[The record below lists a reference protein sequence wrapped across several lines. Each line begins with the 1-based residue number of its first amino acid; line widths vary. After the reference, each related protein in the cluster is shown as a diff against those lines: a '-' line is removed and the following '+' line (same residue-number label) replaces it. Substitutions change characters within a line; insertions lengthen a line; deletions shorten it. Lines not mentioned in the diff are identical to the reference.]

1 MPDPILNDTGFTPN
15 VESIP
20 NQPLPSF
27 ETFSNPYADLTVTS
41 QPKSAM
47 VGIDSSN
54 MGNRIEFAKQKALSD
69 PYIQAQRFETPKI
82 EGYEAAAGSK
92 YFEQYGVV
100 PGMDVEEFY
109 GSVQTNW
116 DKLSNAFVGAGV
128 LAANQFKE
136 QLLSWGDTASWIGS
150 LGDNSPFKQNELE
163 EINKWQNSFNNK
175 YHIFQTQEDRNTF
188 FNMSNFSN
196 MLQQSGYAIGAVL
209 EMAAEE
215 AALSA
220 LTAFTFGA
228 ASEIQAARSLQLASK
243 LGKTVERTRQLEK
256 TLQGVNAIRKGFNS
270 VIGNIT
276 NVPFIGNTLSFGSN
290 FNKLRRIDQMT
301 NASTALARTA
311 SRGFGAFYR
320 DLRMINAGIT
330 EAKATVAPVMEDTY
344 QALMD
349 DYRTAYGLEP
359 DNAKKEE
366 FKNIAFNAVQAEGA
380 KQAVWIALTDKIA
393 FDGILKSFKGSK
405 YLDDG
410 LAAQGIFK
418 NTKSAIAKGED
429 QFVSKKGY
437 QSFIHQLKVSPV
449 KALTKAPL
457 TYLKT
462 NLMEGVQESGQNII
476 DEYTKSWTLYNY
488 GSPQQRK
495 EVKDVNDFLLEGAK
509 SQLTMEGT
517 KTFMSGFLTGGILNV
532 MSSGVRGARSL
543 GNQYLNKESYADSK
557 KREEAQKIDIVNTL
571 NDIVNNKGDFY
582 RSMLEANIS
591 RETSA
596 KDGNLKEYWDNKN
609 DFLNKYAIQL
619 VKSNLH
625 NVAIDRLQEITT
637 ELTPEEFKQAY
648 PSALVDGVS
657 VDEAKLKM
665 NERYEEFKTKLNE
678 VKETYDNI
686 VNNYG
691 NPYNPAKYKK
701 DTPEYKK
708 EVINYYA
715 AQNAIEHISFSKQ
728 TYKDIAKRQKEVLNN
743 IKTYIPNMSFTS
755 LYAIT
760 SPSFTLEK
768 ELELLENEMNT
779 TADEKIKKEKAEK
792 IKLYN
797 TYKKNVETLSE
808 DINNAT
814 GNTEKLTALK
824 DKFRTKNIDVITEL
838 LKTDNSN
845 LTSDAVYNTASDIF
859 DYLHL
864 QSDNETALNNFNIVA
879 NPLTYNALH
888 ESHVNQII
896 NMQEELEKMNKAAES
911 AETKTA
917 ETAKSEN
924 VKYILVNDKKARVIN
939 AEVSEDGSATI
950 ITYVLDGDSIDNEK
964 TVTARISEDGVKLYN
979 DEDGN
984 LISVEPFVEEVTTS
998 GVFTPTTSYGTPTGP
1013 ELTTASGTS
1022 TESKL
1027 SLEQR
1032 KEKLKKSNPEFFNEN
1047 GNISIADMNN
1057 DTFIKFMSGVIFDL
1071 KNEIG
1076 SESPY
1081 TVIRSLVEGLG
1092 LNLQPQ
1098 ASSLLLAA
1106 SEETKNYLKE
1116 IYEFYKNSTP
1126 SNYYQSEIESLIEKN
1141 GVKKLMDG
1149 INKINEINKT
1159 FKAIDNLSPDEYL
1172 KIKLGFSF
1180 LHQFPNQERFYTD
1193 FKFNPE
1199 TNQTLF
1205 RIPSKQVLDDFKKIA
1220 EIYKESNLPNYS
1232 KIKEDFLK
1240 LENFKNLSEEE
1251 LIDLYNSKN
1260 LSLNKFNTQSD
1271 NKLGALEK
1279 MNLDA
1284 ERNTLNEIINNPKS
1298 TAKQISDAKNRLEIV
1313 NKELGITST
1322 ADVAGIKSI
1331 EDYDQDELFIKSNKL
1346 TEEANRQLE
1355 EKNQVGPKQVAPAYS
1370 IANTTDLYD
1379 VITLNNG
1386 KKVYQ
1391 RKSINPNYVFEL
1403 ATQTILPGYS
1413 IYYKVITDYSIPYE
1427 DKINYA
1433 YEKSD
1438 IFDQDDKVKSDM
1450 YDNARI
1456 GIYAKING
1464 KEQLIGSV
1472 HTPTWISLKLDDEFR
1487 NIAIPQD
1494 QINDVLPEVVKQEIE
1509 NNQTLR
1515 KVILDSFNKDPNF
1528 IVSGNIESK
1537 SIGILKIEN
1546 KTNKLSDVVNPKLA
1560 EGGLN
1565 NRHGMFGIVRNGT
1578 LQVDYNIESDK
1589 IEMSN
1594 NFKKNIENYEGSSFL
1609 LVPTGTGTYFPVF
1622 IKLPKLDNGQ
1632 SSFILES
1639 WKAFTGIENN
1649 KELVNAVYKSL
1660 GKEEPQGK
1668 PDIEIL
1674 KQYINQYLTMLNSD
1688 PLSKIGNGQDV
1699 PIGAARLNI
1708 TSEGTLYLQVN
1719 NKDGYFKGR
1728 YDKSNLPPSNILELM
1743 GNLSTTIKFT
1753 NPMNKNIL
1761 GINNTLPFD
1770 MLSMKDGKL
1779 LIEKMTYNQYIMSR
1793 VGTHLEKGT
1802 NSKNEFNDWVYFAN
1816 PVIKVNYTEP
1826 VFEEPA
1832 VSNEVNKEE
1841 IEGILNTAPAE
1852 LTNNADDIF
1861 SELDRALGVDSM
1873 TDAEVQKNSKKC
1885 TGILPDA

>member
-15 VESIP
+15 FESIP

-27 ETFSNPYADLTVTS
+27 PTFSNPYTDLTVTS
-41 QPKSAM
+41 QPKSAII
-47 VGIDSSN
+47 GIDSSIVDN
-54 MGNRIEFAKQKALSD
+54 KMDFAKQKALSD
-69 PYIQAQRFETPKI
+69 PYLQAQRFETPKI

-116 DKLSNAFVGAGV
+116 DKLTNAFVGGGV

-136 QLLSWGDTASWIGS
+136 QLLSWGDTISIFG
-150 LGDNSPFKQNELE
+150 GNSPFKQEELE
-163 EINKWQNSFNNK
+163 EINKWQNNFTNK

-196 MLQQSGYAIGAVL
+196 MIQQSGYAVGAVL

-215 AALSA
+215 IALSA
-220 LTAFTFGA
+220 LTAVTFGG
-228 ASEIQAARSLQLASK
+228 ASEIQAARTLQLASK
-243 LGKTVERTRQLEK
+243 LGKTVEKTRQLEK
-256 TLQGVNAIRKGFNS
+256 TLQGVSTIRKLYNS
-270 VIGNIT
+270 SLGKIVNVPLGNIA
-276 NVPFIGNTLSFGSN
+276 SFGSN
-290 FNKLRRIDQMT
+290 FNKLRRVDQMT

-320 DLRMINAGIT
+320 DLRMANAGIT

-344 QALMD
+344 QALVD
-349 DYRTAYGLEP
+349 DYRTAYGVEP

-366 FKNIAFNAVQAEGA
+366 LKKIAFNAAESEGA
-380 KQAVWIALTDKIA
+380 TQAVWIALTDKIA
-393 FDGILKSFKGSK
+393 FDGILKSFRGSK

-532 MSSGVRGARSL
+532 MSGGIKGAKSL
-543 GNQYLNKESYADSK
+543 GNQYLNQESYADSK
-557 KREEAQKIDIVNTL
+557 KREEAQKVYTLTTL

-582 RSMLEANIS
+582 RSMLEGNIS

-596 KDGNLKEYWDNKN
+596 KDGNLKEYWDHKN
-609 DFLNKYAIQL
+609 DFMNKYAINL
-619 VKSNLH
+619 VKSNMH
-625 NVAIDRLQEITT
+625 NVVIDRLQEITT

-648 PSALVDGVS
+648 PSALVDGMS
-657 VDEAKLKM
+657 VDQAKLKM
-665 NERYEEFKTKLNE
+665 NESFEEFRTKITE

-708 EVINYYA
+708 ELINYYA

-728 TYKDIAKRQKEVLNN
+728 TYLDIAKRQKEVLNN

-760 SPSFTLEK
+760 SPSITLEK

-779 TADEKIKKEKAEK
+779 TTDEKIKKEKAEK
-792 IKLYN
+792 IKSYN
-797 TYKKNVETLSE
+797 AYKENVQTLSE
-808 DINNAT
+808 DINNAA
-814 GNTEKLTALK
+814 GNTKKLTELK
-824 DKFRTKNIDVITEL
+824 NKFVSENLDVITTL
-838 LKTDNSN
+838 LQTENSEI
-845 LTSDAVYNTASDIF
+845 TSDNVYKTVSDIF

-879 NPLTYNALH
+879 NPLSYNALH

-896 NMQEELEKMNKAAES
+896 NMEEEMIKNAE
-911 AETKTA
+911 AVETKLA
-917 ETAKSEN
+917 EKDA
-924 VKYILVNDKKARVIN
+924 KYIMVDGKKARVLI
-939 AEVSEDGSATI
+939 AEESADGSSTI

-964 TVTARISEDGVKLYN
+964 TVTIRTSEGGVKVSN
-979 DEDGN
+979 DEEGN
-984 LISVEPFVEEVTTS
+984 LVTVEPFVEEVTTA
-998 GVFTPTTSYGTPTGP
+998 GVFTPTTSYGTPKGP
-1013 ELTTASGTS
+1013 ELTTAVTPDI
-1022 TESKL
+1022 EV
-1027 SLEQR
+1027 
-1032 KEKLKKSNPEFFNEN
+1032 KSEVN
-1047 GNISIADMNN
+1047 
-1057 DTFIKFMSGVIFDL
+1057 
-1071 KNEIG
+1071 
-1076 SESPY
+1076 
-1081 TVIRSLVEGLG
+1081 
-1092 LNLQPQ
+1092 
-1098 ASSLLLAA
+1098 
-1106 SEETKNYLKE
+1106 
-1116 IYEFYKNSTP
+1116 
-1126 SNYYQSEIESLIEKN
+1126 
-1141 GVKKLMDG
+1141 
-1149 INKINEINKT
+1149 
-1159 FKAIDNLSPDEYL
+1159 
-1172 KIKLGFSF
+1172 
-1180 LHQFPNQERFYTD
+1180 
-1193 FKFNPE
+1193 
-1199 TNQTLF
+1199 
-1205 RIPSKQVLDDFKKIA
+1205 
-1220 EIYKESNLPNYS
+1220 
-1232 KIKEDFLK
+1232 
-1240 LENFKNLSEEE
+1240 
-1251 LIDLYNSKN
+1251 
-1260 LSLNKFNTQSD
+1260 
-1271 NKLGALEK
+1271 LGALEK
-1279 MNLDA
+1279 MNL
-1284 ERNTLNEIINNPKS
+1284 ETEKEELNSIISNPKS
-1298 TAKQISDAKNRLEIV
+1298 TDKQIADAVKRLAIV
-1313 NKELGITST
+1313 NKELGIVLEPVKTGT
-1322 ADVAGIKSI
+1322 PVI

-1355 EKNQVGPKQVAPAYS
+1355 EKDQVGPKQVSPAYS
-1370 IANTTDLYD
+1370 IANRTEDYD

-1386 KKVYQ
+1386 KQVYQ

-1413 IYYKVITDYSIPYE
+1413 VYYKVITDYSIPYE

-1438 IFDQDDKVKSDM
+1438 IFDQDGKVKSDM

-1456 GIYAKING
+1456 GIYTKING

-1487 NIAIPQD
+1487 NIVVPQD
-1494 QINDVLPEVVKQEIE
+1494 QVNDALPAVVKQEIE

-1537 SIGILKIEN
+1537 SIGVVKIEN
-1546 KTNKLSDVVNPKLA
+1546 KTNRMADVVNPKIG

-1565 NRHGMFGIVRNGT
+1565 NRHGMFGIVRNGKI
-1578 LQVDYNIESDK
+1578 QIDYNIESDK
-1589 IEMSN
+1589 IQMSEAFKN
-1594 NFKKNIENYEGSSFL
+1594 NIKNYEGSSFL
-1609 LVPTGTGTYFPVF
+1609 LIPTSVGTYFPIF
-1622 IKLPKLDNGQ
+1622 IKLPKVDANQ
-1632 SSFILES
+1632 ASFILQA
-1639 WKAFTGIENN
+1639 WKAFTGQETNE
-1649 KELVNAVYKSL
+1649 ELVNAVYESVGIKKSV
-1660 GKEEPQGK
+1660 GKA
-1668 PDIEIL
+1668 DIEVL
-1674 KQYINQYLTMLNSD
+1674 KQYINQYITTLNSK
-1688 PLSKIGNGQDV
+1688 PLSKIGNGTDV
-1699 PIGAARLNI
+1699 PLGSARLNI
-1708 TSEGTLYLQVN
+1708 TAKGELSLQVN
-1719 NKDGYFKGR
+1719 TKDGYYKGFFNT
-1728 YDKSNLPPSNILELM
+1728 SNPVPSNALDLM
-1743 GNLSTTIKFT
+1743 TNLSTTIKFT
-1753 NPMNKNIL
+1753 DVLNKNAV
-1761 GINNTLPFD
+1761 GINSTNKFD
-1770 MLSMKDGKL
+1770 MLSIKDGKL
-1779 LIEKMTYNQYIMSR
+1779 SVEKMTYNQYIISR
-1793 VGTHLEKGT
+1793 AGTHLEKGT
-1802 NSKNEFNDWVYFAN
+1802 ESKNEFKDWVYFAN
-1816 PVIKVNYTEP
+1816 PVIKINYTEP
-1826 VFEEPA
+1826 VFEETA
-1832 VSNEVNKEE
+1832 ISNKVNKEE

-1852 LTNNADDIF
+1852 LTNTADDIF
-1861 SELDRALGVDSM
+1861 SELDRALSVDSM
-1873 TDAEVQKNSKKC
+1873 TDTEVQKNSKKC

>member
-15 VESIP
+15 FESIP

-27 ETFSNPYADLTVTS
+27 ETFPNPYADLTVTS

-47 VGIDSSN
+47 IGIDSSIVN
-54 MGNRIEFAKQKALSD
+54 DRMDFAKQKALSD
-69 PYIQAQRFETPKI
+69 PYLQAQRFETPKI

-150 LGDNSPFKQNELE
+150 LGDNSPFKQVELE

-220 LTAFTFGA
+220 LTAVTFSA
-228 ASEIQAARSLQLASK
+228 ASEIQAVRSLQLASK
-243 LGKTVERTRQLEK
+243 IGKTVERTRQLEK
-256 TLQGVNAIRKGFNS
+256 TLQGVGAIRKGFNS

-276 NVPFIGNTLSFGSN
+276 NVPFIGNTLSFGIN

-301 NASTALARTA
+301 DASTALARTA

-366 FKNIAFNAVQAEGA
+366 FKNIALNAVQAEGA

-532 MSSGVRGARSL
+532 MSSGVRGAKSL

-648 PSALVDGVS
+648 PSALVDGIS
-657 VDEAKLKM
+657 VDQAKLKM

-678 VKETYDNI
+678 VKETYDNV

-691 NPYNPAKYKK
+691 NPYNPSKYKK
-701 DTPEYKK
+701 DTPEYVK
-708 EVINYYA
+708 EVYNYKA
-715 AQNAIEHISFSKQ
+715 AQSAIEHISFSKQ
-728 TYKDIAKRQKEVLNN
+728 TYLDIAKRQNEVLNN

-792 IKLYN
+792 IKLYK

-814 GNTEKLTALK
+814 GNTEKLAALK
-824 DKFRTKNIDVITEL
+824 DKFRTENIDVITEL

-845 LTSDAVYNTASDIF
+845 LTSDAVYNTVSDIF

-864 QSDNETALNNFNIVA
+864 QSDNETALLNFNTVA

-888 ESHVNQII
+888 QSHVNQIV
-896 NMQEELEKMNKAAES
+896 NMVKDLEKMNLDAES

-924 VKYILVNDKKARVIN
+924 VNYILVNDKKARVIN
-939 AEVSEDGSATI
+939 AEVSKDGLATI
-950 ITYVLDGDSIDNEK
+950 ITYVLDGDSINNEK

-1022 TESKL
+1022 
-1027 SLEQR
+1027 
-1032 KEKLKKSNPEFFNEN
+1032 
-1047 GNISIADMNN
+1047 I
-1057 DTFIKFMSGVIFDL
+1057 
-1071 KNEIG
+1071 
-1076 SESPY
+1076 
-1081 TVIRSLVEGLG
+1081 
-1092 LNLQPQ
+1092 QPD
-1098 ASSLLLAA
+1098 
-1106 SEETKNYLKE
+1106 
-1116 IYEFYKNSTP
+1116 
-1126 SNYYQSEIESLIEKN
+1126 
-1141 GVKKLMDG
+1141 VD
-1149 INKINEINKT
+1149 
-1159 FKAIDNLSPDEYL
+1159 
-1172 KIKLGFSF
+1172 
-1180 LHQFPNQERFYTD
+1180 
-1193 FKFNPE
+1193 
-1199 TNQTLF
+1199 
-1205 RIPSKQVLDDFKKIA
+1205 
-1220 EIYKESNLPNYS
+1220 
-1232 KIKEDFLK
+1232 
-1240 LENFKNLSEEE
+1240 
-1251 LIDLYNSKN
+1251 
-1260 LSLNKFNTQSD
+1260 
-1271 NKLGALEK
+1271 LGALEK

-1284 ERNTLNEIINNPKS
+1284 ERNTLNEIINNPQS

-1313 NKELGITST
+1313 NKELGITPT
-1322 ADVAGIKSI
+1322 ADVVGTKSI
-1331 EDYDQDELFIKSNKL
+1331 EDYDQNELFIKSNKL
-1346 TEEANRQLE
+1346 TEEANKQLE
-1355 EKNQVGPKQVAPAYS
+1355 EKDQVGPKQVAPAYS
-1370 IANTTDLYD
+1370 IANRTEDYD

-1386 KKVYQ
+1386 KQIYQ

-1403 ATQTILPGYS
+1403 ATPTILPGYS
-1413 IYYKVITDYSIPYE
+1413 IYYKVITDYSTPYE

-1438 IFDQDDKVKSDM
+1438 IFDQDGKVKSDM

-1472 HTPTWISLKLDDEFR
+1472 HTPEWIGYKLNDEFR

-1494 QINDVLPEVVKQEIE
+1494 QINDPLPEVVKQEIE
-1509 NNQTLR
+1509 NNQNLR
-1515 KVILDSFNKDPNF
+1515 KVILDSFNKDANF

-1537 SIGILKIEN
+1537 SIGVLKIEN

-1560 EGGLN
+1560 EGGLD

-1699 PIGAARLNI
+1699 PVGAARLNI

-1832 VSNEVNKEE
+1832 ILNEVNKEE

>member
-15 VESIP
+15 FESIP

-27 ETFSNPYADLTVTS
+27 PTFSNPYADLTVTS

-47 VGIDSSN
+47 VGIDSSLVN
-54 MGNRIEFAKQKALSD
+54 DRMDFAKQKALSD
-69 PYIQAQRFETPKI
+69 PYLQAQRFETPKI

-116 DKLSNAFVGAGV
+116 DKLTNAFVGGGV

-136 QLLSWGDTASWIGS
+136 QLLSWGDTISIFG
-150 LGDNSPFKQNELE
+150 GNSPFKQEELE
-163 EINKWQNSFNNK
+163 EINKWQNNFTNK

-196 MLQQSGYAIGAVL
+196 MIQQSGYAVGAVL

-215 AALSA
+215 IALSA
-220 LTAFTFGA
+220 LTAVTFGG
-228 ASEIQAARSLQLASK
+228 ASEIQAARTLQLASK
-243 LGKTVERTRQLEK
+243 LGKTVEKTRQLEK
-256 TLQGVNAIRKGFNS
+256 TLQGVDTIRKLYNS
-270 VIGNIT
+270 SLGKIVNVPLGNIA
-276 NVPFIGNTLSFGSN
+276 SFGSN
-290 FNKLRRIDQMT
+290 FNKLRRVDQMT

-320 DLRMINAGIT
+320 DLRMANAGIT
-330 EAKATVAPVMEDTY
+330 EAKATAAPVMEDTY
-344 QALMD
+344 QALVD
-349 DYRTAYGLEP
+349 DYRTAYGIEP

-366 FKNIAFNAVQAEGA
+366 LKNIAFNAAEADGA
-380 KQAVWIALTDKIA
+380 RQAVWIALTDKIA
-393 FDGILKSFKGSK
+393 FDGILKSFRGSK

-532 MSSGVRGARSL
+532 MSGGIRGAKSL
-543 GNQYLNKESYADSK
+543 GNQYLNQESYADSK
-557 KREEAQKIDIVNTL
+557 KREEAQKIDTLTTL

-582 RSMLEANIS
+582 RSMLEGNIS

-596 KDGNLKEYWDNKN
+596 KDGNLKEYWDHKN
-609 DFLNKYAIQL
+609 DFMNKYAINL
-619 VKSNLH
+619 VKSNMH
-625 NVAIDRLQEITT
+625 NVVIDRLQEITT

-648 PSALVDGVS
+648 PSALVDGMS
-657 VDEAKLKM
+657 VDQAKLKM
-665 NERYEEFKTKLNE
+665 NESFEEFRTKITE

-728 TYKDIAKRQKEVLNN
+728 TYLDIAKRQKEVLNN

-760 SPSFTLEK
+760 SPSITLEK
-768 ELELLENEMNT
+768 ELELLENEMNVT
-779 TADEKIKKEKAEK
+779 TDEKIKKEKAEK
-792 IKLYN
+792 IKSYN
-797 TYKKNVETLSE
+797 AYKENVQTLSE
-808 DINNAT
+808 NINNAA
-814 GNTEKLTALK
+814 GNTKKLAELK
-824 DKFRTKNIDVITEL
+824 NEFVSKNLDVITTL
-838 LKTDNSN
+838 LQTENSEI
-845 LTSDAVYNTASDIF
+845 TSDNVYKTVSDIF

-879 NPLTYNALH
+879 NPLSYNALH

-896 NMQEELEKMNKAAES
+896 NMEEEMIKNAEA
-911 AETKTA
+911 AETKPA
-917 ETAKSEN
+917 EKDAT
-924 VKYILVNDKKARVIN
+924 YIIVNGKKARVLI
-939 AEVSEDGSATI
+939 AEESADGSSTL

-964 TVTARISEDGVKLYN
+964 TVTARTSEGGVTLYN

-984 LISVEPFVEEVTTS
+984 LVAVEPFVEEVTTS

-1013 ELTTASGTS
+1013 ELTTT
-1022 TESKL
+1022 TTSKL

-1032 KEKLKKSNPEFFNEN
+1032 KEKLKKSNPEFFNKD
-1047 GNISIADMNN
+1047 GNISITDMNN
-1057 DTFIKFMSGVIFDL
+1057 DTFIKFMSGVVFDL
-1071 KNEIG
+1071 KNEIE
-1076 SESPY
+1076 SENPY

-1092 LNLQPQ
+1092 LNNKPQ

-1116 IYEFYKNSTP
+1116 IYDFYKNS
-1126 SNYYQSEIESLIEKN
+1126 SSLNIYQSEIEGIIEKE

-1159 FKAIDNLSPDEYL
+1159 FKEITNLSPDEYL

-1180 LHQFPNQERFYTD
+1180 LHQFPNQERVYTD

-1220 EIYKESNLPNYS
+1220 EIYEKSNLPNYS

-1240 LENFKNLSEEE
+1240 LENFKNLSEAE
-1251 LIDLYNSKN
+1251 LIDLYYSKD
-1260 LSLNKFNTQSD
+1260 LSLNKVVTQS
-1271 NKLGALEK
+1271 NIESNLGALEK
-1279 MNLDA
+1279 MNL
-1284 ERNTLNEIINNPKS
+1284 ETEKEELNSIISNPKS
-1298 TAKQISDAKNRLEIV
+1298 TDKQIADAVKRLAIV
-1313 NKELGITST
+1313 NKELGVVSEPVKTGT
-1322 ADVAGIKSI
+1322 PVI

-1370 IANTTDLYD
+1370 IANRTDDYD

-1438 IFDQDDKVKSDM
+1438 IFDQNDKVKSDM

-1456 GIYAKING
+1456 GIYTKING

-1487 NIAIPQD
+1487 NIVVPQD
-1494 QINDVLPEVVKQEIE
+1494 QVNDALPAVVKQEIE

-1537 SIGILKIEN
+1537 SIGVVKIEN
-1546 KTNKLSDVVNPKLA
+1546 KTNRMADVVNPKIG

-1565 NRHGMFGIVRNGT
+1565 NRHGMFGIVRNGKI
-1578 LQVDYNIESDK
+1578 QIDYNIESDK
-1589 IEMSN
+1589 IQMSEAFKN
-1594 NFKKNIENYEGSSFL
+1594 NIKNYEGSSFL
-1609 LVPTGTGTYFPVF
+1609 LIPTSVGTYFPIF
-1622 IKLPKLDNGQ
+1622 IKLPKVDANQ
-1632 SSFILES
+1632 ASFILQA
-1639 WKAFTGIENN
+1639 WKAFTGQETNE
-1649 KELVNAVYKSL
+1649 ELVNAVYESVGIKKSV
-1660 GKEEPQGK
+1660 GKA
-1668 PDIEIL
+1668 DIEVL
-1674 KQYINQYLTMLNSD
+1674 KQYINQYITTLNSK
-1688 PLSKIGNGQDV
+1688 PLSKIGNGTDV
-1699 PIGAARLNI
+1699 PLGSARLNI
-1708 TSEGTLYLQVN
+1708 TSKGELSLQVN
-1719 NKDGYFKGR
+1719 TKDGYYKGFFNT
-1728 YDKSNLPPSNILELM
+1728 SNPVPSNALDLM
-1743 GNLSTTIKFT
+1743 TNLSTTIKFT
-1753 NPMNKNIL
+1753 DVLNKNAV
-1761 GINNTLPFD
+1761 GINSTNKFD
-1770 MLSMKDGKL
+1770 MLSIKDGKL
-1779 LIEKMTYNQYIMSR
+1779 SVEKMTYNQYIISR
-1793 VGTHLEKGT
+1793 AGTHLEKGT
-1802 NSKNEFNDWVYFAN
+1802 ESKNEFKDWVYFAN
-1816 PVIKVNYTEP
+1816 PVIKINYTEP

-1832 VSNEVNKEE
+1832 ISNKVNKEE

-1852 LTNNADDIF
+1852 LTNTADDIF
-1861 SELDRALGVDSM
+1861 SELDRALGVESM
-1873 TDAEVQKNSKKC
+1873 TDGEVQKNSKNC

>member
-15 VESIP
+15 FESIP

-47 VGIDSSN
+47 VGIDSSIVN
-54 MGNRIEFAKQKALSD
+54 DRMDFAKQRALSD
-69 PYIQAQRFETPKI
+69 PYLQAQRFETPKI

-150 LGDNSPFKQNELE
+150 LGDNSPFKQIELE

-209 EMAAEE
+209 EMAAEQ
-215 AALSA
+215 AA
-220 LTAFTFGA
+220 LTALTTVTFSA
-228 ASEIQAARSLQLASK
+228 ASEIQAARTLQLASK

-256 TLQGVNAIRKGFNS
+256 TLQGVGAIRKGFNS
-270 VIGNIT
+270 VIGNVT

-301 NASTALARTA
+301 DASTALARTA

-814 GNTEKLTALK
+814 GNTEKLAALK
-824 DKFRTKNIDVITEL
+824 DKFRTENIDVITEL

-879 NPLTYNALH
+879 NPLTYNELH

-896 NMQEELEKMNKAAES
+896 NMQEELEKMNKDAES

-924 VKYILVNDKKARVIN
+924 VNYILVNDKKARVIN

-964 TVTARISEDGVKLYN
+964 TVISRKSEGGVTLHN

-998 GVFTPTTSYGTPTGP
+998 GVFTPTTSYNIPTGP

-1022 TESKL
+1022 T
-1027 SLEQR
+1027 
-1032 KEKLKKSNPEFFNEN
+1032 
-1047 GNISIADMNN
+1047 
-1057 DTFIKFMSGVIFDL
+1057 
-1071 KNEIG
+1071 
-1076 SESPY
+1076 
-1081 TVIRSLVEGLG
+1081 
-1092 LNLQPQ
+1092 QPD
-1098 ASSLLLAA
+1098 
-1106 SEETKNYLKE
+1106 
-1116 IYEFYKNSTP
+1116 
-1126 SNYYQSEIESLIEKN
+1126 
-1141 GVKKLMDG
+1141 VD
-1149 INKINEINKT
+1149 
-1159 FKAIDNLSPDEYL
+1159 
-1172 KIKLGFSF
+1172 
-1180 LHQFPNQERFYTD
+1180 
-1193 FKFNPE
+1193 
-1199 TNQTLF
+1199 
-1205 RIPSKQVLDDFKKIA
+1205 
-1220 EIYKESNLPNYS
+1220 
-1232 KIKEDFLK
+1232 
-1240 LENFKNLSEEE
+1240 
-1251 LIDLYNSKN
+1251 
-1260 LSLNKFNTQSD
+1260 
-1271 NKLGALEK
+1271 LGALEK

-1284 ERNTLNEIINNPKS
+1284 ERNTLNEIINNPQS
-1298 TAKQISDAKNRLEIV
+1298 TAKQISDAKNRLKIV

-1322 ADVAGIKSI
+1322 ADVAGTKSI

-1632 SSFILES
+1632 SLFILES

-1719 NKDGYFKGR
+1719 NKDGYFKER

-1761 GINNTLPFD
+1761 GINSILPFD

-1861 SELDRALGVDSM
+1861 SELDRALSVDSM
-1873 TDAEVQKNSKKC
+1873 TDTEVQKNSKKC

>member
-1 MPDPILNDTGFTPN
+1 MPDPILNDAGFTPN
-15 VESIP
+15 FESIP

-27 ETFSNPYADLTVTS
+27 PTFSNPYTDLTVTS
-41 QPKSAM
+41 QPKSAII
-47 VGIDSSN
+47 GIDSSIVDN
-54 MGNRIEFAKQKALSD
+54 KMNFAKQKALSD
-69 PYIQAQRFETPKI
+69 PYLQAQRFETPKI

-116 DKLSNAFVGAGV
+116 DKLTNAFVGAGV

-136 QLLSWGDTASWIGS
+136 QLLSWGDTISIFG
-150 LGDNSPFKQNELE
+150 GNSPFKQEELE

-220 LTAFTFGA
+220 LTAFTFGG
-228 ASEIQAARSLQLASK
+228 ASEIQAARTLQLASK
-243 LGKTVERTRQLEK
+243 IGKTAERTRQLEK
-256 TLQGVNAIRKGFNS
+256 TLQGVGAIRKGFNS
-270 VIGNIT
+270 VVGNVT
-276 NVPFIGNTLSFGSN
+276 NIPFLGNTLSFASD
-290 FNKLRRIDQMT
+290 FNKLKRIDQMT

-344 QALMD
+344 QALVD
-349 DYRTAYGLEP
+349 DYRTAYGIEP

-366 FKNIAFNAVQAEGA
+366 LKNIAFNAAETEGA
-380 KQAVWIALTDKIA
+380 TQAVWIALTDKIA
-393 FDGILKSFKGSK
+393 FDGILKSFRGSK

-532 MSSGVRGARSL
+532 MSGGIRGAKSL
-543 GNQYLNKESYADSK
+543 GNQYLNQESYADSK
-557 KREEAQKIDIVNTL
+557 KREEAQKVYTLTTL
-571 NDIVNNKGDFY
+571 NNIVNNKGDFY
-582 RSMLEANIS
+582 RSMLEGNIS

-596 KDGNLKEYWDNKN
+596 KDGNLKEYWDHKN
-609 DFLNKYAIQL
+609 DFMNKYAINL
-619 VKSNLH
+619 VKSNMH
-625 NVAIDRLQEITT
+625 NVVIDRLQEITT

-648 PSALVDGVS
+648 PSALVDGMS
-657 VDEAKLKM
+657 VDQAKLKM
-665 NERYEEFKTKLNE
+665 NESFEEFRTKITE

-708 EVINYYA
+708 ELINYYA

-728 TYKDIAKRQKEVLNN
+728 TYLDIAERQKKVLNN

-760 SPSFTLEK
+760 SPSITLEK

-779 TADEKIKKEKAEK
+779 TTDEKIKKEKAEK
-792 IKLYN
+792 IKSYN
-797 TYKKNVETLSE
+797 AYKENVQTLSE
-808 DINNAT
+808 DINNAA
-814 GNTEKLTALK
+814 GNTKKLTELK
-824 DKFRTKNIDVITEL
+824 NKFVSENLDVITTL
-838 LKTDNSN
+838 LQTENSEI
-845 LTSDAVYNTASDIF
+845 TSDNVYKTVSDIF

-896 NMQEELEKMNKAAES
+896 NMEEEMIKNAEA
-911 AETKTA
+911 AETKSA
-917 ETAKSEN
+917 EKDA
-924 VKYILVNDKKARVIN
+924 KYIIVDGKKARVLI
-939 AEVSEDGSATI
+939 AEESADGSSTI

-964 TVTARISEDGVKLYN
+964 TVTARTSEGGVTLYN
-979 DEDGN
+979 DEEGN
-984 LISVEPFVEEVTTS
+984 LVTVKPFVEEVTTS
-998 GVFTPTTSYGTPTGP
+998 GVFTPTTSYGTTTGP
-1013 ELTTASGTS
+1013 ELTTAVTPDI
-1022 TESKL
+1022 EV
-1027 SLEQR
+1027 
-1032 KEKLKKSNPEFFNEN
+1032 KSEVN
-1047 GNISIADMNN
+1047 
-1057 DTFIKFMSGVIFDL
+1057 
-1071 KNEIG
+1071 
-1076 SESPY
+1076 
-1081 TVIRSLVEGLG
+1081 
-1092 LNLQPQ
+1092 
-1098 ASSLLLAA
+1098 
-1106 SEETKNYLKE
+1106 
-1116 IYEFYKNSTP
+1116 
-1126 SNYYQSEIESLIEKN
+1126 
-1141 GVKKLMDG
+1141 
-1149 INKINEINKT
+1149 
-1159 FKAIDNLSPDEYL
+1159 
-1172 KIKLGFSF
+1172 
-1180 LHQFPNQERFYTD
+1180 
-1193 FKFNPE
+1193 
-1199 TNQTLF
+1199 
-1205 RIPSKQVLDDFKKIA
+1205 
-1220 EIYKESNLPNYS
+1220 
-1232 KIKEDFLK
+1232 
-1240 LENFKNLSEEE
+1240 
-1251 LIDLYNSKN
+1251 
-1260 LSLNKFNTQSD
+1260 
-1271 NKLGALEK
+1271 LGALEK
-1279 MNLDA
+1279 MNL
-1284 ERNTLNEIINNPKS
+1284 ETEKEELNSIISNPKS
-1298 TAKQISDAKNRLEIV
+1298 TDKQIADAVKRLAIV
-1313 NKELGITST
+1313 NKELGIVSEPVKTVT
-1322 ADVAGIKSI
+1322 PVI

-1355 EKNQVGPKQVAPAYS
+1355 EKDQVGPKQVAPAYS
-1370 IANTTDLYD
+1370 IANRTDDYD

-1438 IFDQDDKVKSDM
+1438 IFDQNDKVKSDM

-1456 GIYAKING
+1456 GIYTKING

-1494 QINDVLPEVVKQEIE
+1494 QVNDALPAVVKQEIE

-1537 SIGILKIEN
+1537 SIGVVKIEN
-1546 KTNKLSDVVNPKLA
+1546 KTNRMADVVNPKIG

-1565 NRHGMFGIVRNGT
+1565 NRHGMFGIVRNGKI
-1578 LQVDYNIESDK
+1578 QIDYNIESDK
-1589 IEMSN
+1589 IQMSEAFKN
-1594 NFKKNIENYEGSSFL
+1594 NIKNYEGSSFL
-1609 LVPTGTGTYFPVF
+1609 LIPTSVGTYFPIF
-1622 IKLPKLDNGQ
+1622 IKLPKVDANQ
-1632 SSFILES
+1632 ASFILQA
-1639 WKAFTGIENN
+1639 WKAFTGQETNE
-1649 KELVNAVYKSL
+1649 ELVNAVYESVGIKKSV
-1660 GKEEPQGK
+1660 GKA
-1668 PDIEIL
+1668 DIEVL
-1674 KQYINQYLTMLNSD
+1674 KQYINQYITTLNSK
-1688 PLSKIGNGQDV
+1688 PLSKIGNGTDV
-1699 PIGAARLNI
+1699 PLGSARLNI
-1708 TSEGTLYLQVN
+1708 TAKGELSLQVN
-1719 NKDGYFKGR
+1719 TKDGYYKGFFNT
-1728 YDKSNLPPSNILELM
+1728 SNPVPSKALDLM
-1743 GNLSTTIKFT
+1743 TNLSTTIKFT
-1753 NPMNKNIL
+1753 DVLNKNAV
-1761 GINNTLPFD
+1761 GINSTNKFD
-1770 MLSMKDGKL
+1770 MLSIKDGKL
-1779 LIEKMTYNQYIMSR
+1779 SVEKMTYNQYIISR
-1793 VGTHLEKGT
+1793 AGTHLEKGT
-1802 NSKNEFNDWVYFAN
+1802 ESKNEFKDWVYFAN
-1816 PVIKVNYTEP
+1816 PVIKINYTEP
-1826 VFEEPA
+1826 VFEETA
-1832 VSNEVNKEE
+1832 ISNEVNKKE

-1852 LTNNADDIF
+1852 LTNTADDIF
-1861 SELDRALGVDSM
+1861 SELDRALGVESM
-1873 TDAEVQKNSKKC
+1873 TDEEVQKNSKKC

>member
-15 VESIP
+15 FELIP

-27 ETFSNPYADLTVTS
+27 ETFFNPYADLTVTS

-150 LGDNSPFKQNELE
+150 LGDNSPFKQVELE
-163 EINKWQNSFNNK
+163 EINKWQNNFNNK

-366 FKNIAFNAVQAEGA
+366 FKNIALNAVQAEGA

-449 KALTKAPL
+449 RALTKAPL

-532 MSSGVRGARSL
+532 MSSGVRGAKSL

-824 DKFRTKNIDVITEL
+824 DKFRTENIDVITEL

-896 NMQEELEKMNKAAES
+896 NMQEELEKMNRDAEA

-924 VKYILVNDKKARVIN
+924 VNYILVNDKKARVIN
-939 AEVSEDGSATI
+939 AEVSKDGSATI

-964 TVTARISEDGVKLYN
+964 TVISRTSEGGVTLHN
-979 DEDGN
+979 DENGN

-998 GVFTPTTSYGTPTGP
+998 GVFTPTTSYNIPTGP

-1032 KEKLKKSNPEFFNEN
+1032 KEKLKKSNPEFFNKD

-1092 LNLQPQ
+1092 LNNKPQ

-1159 FKAIDNLSPDEYL
+1159 FKTIDNLSPDEYL

-1260 LSLNKFNTQSD
+1260 LGLNKVATQFN

-1761 GINNTLPFD
+1761 GINSILPFD

-1873 TDAEVQKNSKKC
+1873 TDTEVQKNSKKC

>member
-15 VESIP
+15 FELIP

-27 ETFSNPYADLTVTS
+27 ETFFNPYADLTVTS

-150 LGDNSPFKQNELE
+150 LGDNSPFKQVELE
-163 EINKWQNSFNNK
+163 EINKWQNNFNNK

-366 FKNIAFNAVQAEGA
+366 FKNIALNAVQAEGA

-449 KALTKAPL
+449 RALTKAPL

-532 MSSGVRGARSL
+532 MSSGVRGAKSL

-824 DKFRTKNIDVITEL
+824 DKFRTENIDVITEL

-896 NMQEELEKMNKAAES
+896 NMQEELEKMNRDAEA

-924 VKYILVNDKKARVIN
+924 VNYILVNDKKARVIN
-939 AEVSEDGSATI
+939 AEVSKDGSATI

-964 TVTARISEDGVKLYN
+964 TVISRKSEGGVTLHN
-979 DEDGN
+979 DENGN

-998 GVFTPTTSYGTPTGP
+998 GVFTPTTSYNIPTGP

-1022 TESKL
+1022 T
-1027 SLEQR
+1027 
-1032 KEKLKKSNPEFFNEN
+1032 
-1047 GNISIADMNN
+1047 
-1057 DTFIKFMSGVIFDL
+1057 
-1071 KNEIG
+1071 
-1076 SESPY
+1076 
-1081 TVIRSLVEGLG
+1081 
-1092 LNLQPQ
+1092 QPD
-1098 ASSLLLAA
+1098 
-1106 SEETKNYLKE
+1106 
-1116 IYEFYKNSTP
+1116 
-1126 SNYYQSEIESLIEKN
+1126 
-1141 GVKKLMDG
+1141 VD
-1149 INKINEINKT
+1149 
-1159 FKAIDNLSPDEYL
+1159 
-1172 KIKLGFSF
+1172 
-1180 LHQFPNQERFYTD
+1180 
-1193 FKFNPE
+1193 
-1199 TNQTLF
+1199 
-1205 RIPSKQVLDDFKKIA
+1205 
-1220 EIYKESNLPNYS
+1220 
-1232 KIKEDFLK
+1232 
-1240 LENFKNLSEEE
+1240 
-1251 LIDLYNSKN
+1251 
-1260 LSLNKFNTQSD
+1260 
-1271 NKLGALEK
+1271 LGALEK

-1284 ERNTLNEIINNPKS
+1284 ERNTLNEIINNPQS

-1322 ADVAGIKSI
+1322 ADVAGTKSI

-1494 QINDVLPEVVKQEIE
+1494 QINDVLPEVVKQEIK

-1719 NKDGYFKGR
+1719 NNDGYFKGR

-1761 GINNTLPFD
+1761 GINSILPFD

-1852 LTNNADDIF
+1852 LTNDADDIF

-1873 TDAEVQKNSKKC
+1873 TDTEVQKNSKKC